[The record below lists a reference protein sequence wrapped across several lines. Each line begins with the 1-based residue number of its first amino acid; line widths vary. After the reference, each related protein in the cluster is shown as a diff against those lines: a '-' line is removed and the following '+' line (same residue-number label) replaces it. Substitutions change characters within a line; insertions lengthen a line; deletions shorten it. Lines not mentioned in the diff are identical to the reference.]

1 MHSSRR
7 DGYGFTLVELVAVLV
22 LASILGMTA
31 FSRFA
36 SDQSFTELTTR
47 ETIHSFLR
55 NAQSLSFGRSNT
67 QIKIDTTSSNASFSL
82 LVDGSSTSTREIGA
96 SSLISYSALGAGISC
111 NTSAS
116 SVTIAISGST
126 GIESVD
132 DDGFQVCVAGSPAI
146 CISPSGFS
154 YEGACE

>member
-1 MHSSRR
+1 MHAPMKPSH
-7 DGYGFTLVELVAVLV
+7 GFTLVELVSVLII
-22 LASILGMTA
+22 ASILSATVM
-31 FSRFA
+31 SRFS

-47 ETIHSFLR
+47 ENILSFLR
-55 NAQSLSFGRSNT
+55 TGQLVAFGQANT
-67 QIKIDTTSSNASFSL
+67 QLKIDTTSSSANLSV

-96 SSLISYSALGAGISC
+96 SSLISYSALGTGVSC

-132 DDGFQVCVAGSPAI
+132 DDGFQVCVAGSPEI
-146 CISPSGFS
+146 CISPSGFAH
-154 YEGACE
+154 EGACE